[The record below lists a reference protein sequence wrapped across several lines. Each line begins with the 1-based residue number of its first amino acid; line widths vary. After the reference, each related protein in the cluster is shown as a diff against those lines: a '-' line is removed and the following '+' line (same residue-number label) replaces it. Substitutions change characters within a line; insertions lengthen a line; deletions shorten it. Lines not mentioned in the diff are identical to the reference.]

1 MGIWQRLRGFEKRQ
15 EGGSY
20 SDTIIAM
27 IQSQAG
33 GSSARLDATA
43 ALEAVSGFVS
53 RAFASADV
61 SSSMAGVLTPHVL
74 GMIGRSLIRHGEYV
88 AVIRM
93 GLEDDTPRLAPV
105 ASYDIVG
112 NENPASWIYN
122 VSVPGPSQQGTIENL
137 PASGVVHIRYSS
149 DSTWRGV
156 GPLQSAHLAGR
167 LSAEVSTALADEL
180 SGPRG
185 SLLPLPN
192 VSGDDAA
199 ILALK
204 GDVRT
209 LKGGLAFVEGMA
221 DSYGTGPVG
230 SAGSGWDTKR
240 LGATIPNGSIEAAR
254 LAFSE
259 VLAACGLSVA
269 LFDSS
274 SDSGARE
281 AFRFAMHSLLIPLG
295 RLVSSELTMKF
306 EREINLDWSV
316 VGAGDISGRA
326 RAFQS
331 MVGGGMDI
339 SKAAALSGLMISDD
353 GD

>member
-27 IQSQAG
+27 IQAQAG
-33 GSSARLDATA
+33 GSSAAVGATA
-43 ALEAVSGFVS
+43 ALESASGFVS

-61 SSSMAGVLTPHVL
+61 SSTMAGVLDPSTL
-74 GMIGRSLIRHGEYV
+74 GQIGRSMIRRGEYLGI
-88 AVIRM
+88 IRM

-112 NENPASWIYN
+112 NENPASWIYS
-122 VSVPGPSQQGTIENL
+122 VSVPGPSQQSTIERL
-137 PASGVVHIRYSS
+137 PAAGVVHIRYSS
-149 DSTWRGV
+149 DPTAPHRGV
-156 GPLQSAHLAGR
+156 GPLQSAHLAAR

-254 LAFSE
+254 LAFAE
-259 VLAACGLSVA
+259 VIAACGLSVA
-269 LFDSS
+269 LWDAAQ
-274 SDSGARE
+274 GTAKRE
-281 AFRFAMHSLLIPLG
+281 AYRQALHSVIAPLG
-295 RLVSSELTMKF
+295 RLASAELTAKLGSDVV
-306 EREINLDWSV
+306 LDWRELR
-316 VGAGDISGRA
+316 AGDITGRS
-326 RAFQS
+326 RALQS
-331 MVGGGMDI
+331 MVGAGMDLA
-339 SKAAALSGLMISDD
+339 KAMSLSGLMIADD
-353 GD
+353 